1 MEKRLLDLSRA
12 PDDPIERIVWLDGV
26 MEQVRDELD
35 EAFSEAYFWARFTGR
50 LDAALA
56 LKRQAGDGLHPGDEQ
71 PEGSPDQVER
81 RAFLIVGSAAGEPDA
96 AL

>member
-56 LKRQAGDGLHPGDEQ
+56 LKRHSRKRVMAYTRAMNNQKGRQIRWNDGR
-71 PEGSPDQVER
+71 S
-81 RAFLIVGSAAGEPDA
+81 
-96 AL
+96 